1 MGTKRIRKGDDM
13 QKWIIPMMVTLAL
26 GCGHTAAQARQE
38 QPAPPAQPEPAQP
51 APASPRTPAAAQERE
66 AARAQGQRAREL
78 AAEARA
84 HAAAEG
90 DAAHAYVRAL
100 GRNVKKEKVAWMGV
114 VTSQVSGALRKQIK
128 LTHRGVGLVVERV
141 EPKSPA
147 DEAGLQQYD
156 ILEKLDDQWLVNSQ
170 QFGVLVRMHK
180 AGDEVALSLVR
191 EGQQQQVRVKLIE
204 KEMVV
209 TDEDGNSLFGMS
221 TPGAAPEVFS
231 WTPSGTAAFNLSI
244 PKLEALESLSQ
255 LDVLGDNANVTIS
268 DDEHTLKITKK
279 DGKKPLVATD
289 KDGKELFNGPI
300 DTDEQRAE
308 VPEEIRAKLRK
319 FNTLP
324 GVIKMRVGSRTTTN
338 PSDKDDDD
346 NDRK

>member
-1 MGTKRIRKGDDM
+1 LKKRIRKGEDM

-26 GCGHTAAQARQE
+26 GCGHTTAQARQE
-38 QPAPPAQPEPAQP
+38 QPTPPAQPTP
-51 APASPRTPAAAQERE
+51 APAPAPVAAQERD

-84 HAAAEG
+84 RAAAEG
-90 DAAHAYVRAL
+90 DTVRAYARS
-100 GRNVKKEKVAWMGV
+100 GMRNMKKEKVAWMGV
-114 VTSQVSGALRKQIK
+114 VTSQVSGALRKQVK
-128 LTHRGVGLVVERV
+128 LTHRGIGLVIDRV

-156 ILEKLDDQWLVNSQ
+156 IVEKLDDQWLVNSQ

-180 AGDEVALSLVR
+180 AGDEVSLSLVR
-191 EGQQQQVRVKLIE
+191 EGQPQQVRAKLVE

-209 TDEDGNSLFGMS
+209 SDEDGNGLFGMS
-221 TPGAAPEVFS
+221 VPGAAPDVFT
-231 WTPSGTAAFNLSI
+231 WTPSGNAAFNLSI
-244 PKLEALESLSQ
+244 PKLEALDSLSQ

-268 DDEHTLKITKK
+268 DDEHTLKIAKK
-279 DGKKPLVATD
+279 DGKKTLVATD

-308 VPEEIRAKLRK
+308 VPDEIRAKLRK

-324 GVIKMRVGSRTTTN
+324 GVFKVRALGKIATQ
-338 PSDKDDDD
+338 PSDKDDENEND

>member
-1 MGTKRIRKGDDM
+1 M

-26 GCGHTAAQARQE
+26 GCGHTTAQARQE
-38 QPAPPAQPEPAQP
+38 QPTPPAQPTP
-51 APASPRTPAAAQERE
+51 APAPAPVAAAAQERD
-66 AARAQGQRAREL
+66 AARAQGQLARERAAEIRAR
-78 AAEARA
+78 
-84 HAAAEG
+84 AAAEG
-90 DAAHAYVRAL
+90 DAARAQGRAYAV
-100 GRNVKKEKVAWMGV
+100 GRNLKKEKVAWMGL
-114 VTSQVSGALRKQIK
+114 VTSPVSGALRKQVK
-128 LTHRGVGLVVERV
+128 LTHRGIGLVIDRV

-156 ILEKLDDQWLVNSQ
+156 IIEKLDDQWLVNSQ

-180 AGDEVALSLVR
+180 AGDEVSLSLVR
-191 EGQQQQVRVKLIE
+191 EGQPQQVRAKLIE

-209 TDEDGNSLFGMS
+209 SDEDGNGLFGMS
-221 TPGAAPEVFS
+221 VPGAAPEVFS
-231 WTPSGTAAFNLSI
+231 WTPSGSAAFNLSI
-244 PKLEALESLSQ
+244 PKLDALESLSQ

-268 DDEHTLKITKK
+268 DDENTLKIKKK
-279 DGKKPLVATD
+279 DGKKTLVATD

-308 VPEEIRAKLRK
+308 VPDEIRAKLRK

-324 GVIKMRVGSRTTTN
+324 GAIQIRRLGKVATQ
-338 PSDKDDDD
+338 PSDKDDE